1 MMKKIQYNGLK
12 KPIHQKITN
21 RNIFEQYLMR
31 NSDKMKLLYWNDAD
45 DIISLSKI
53 AISADYILNQDNFWD
68 EKAKGD

>member
-1 MMKKIQYNGLK
+1 MKNLQYNGLK

-31 NSDKMKLLYWNDAD
+31 NSDKMKLLYWNNAD